1 MWGLLYYLP
10 FYFQSVK
17 GFGPLSTGLSTLPA
31 LATVT
36 LGAVLTGR
44 LVTRLQAYL
53 AFLRGGWAIAAGAC
67 ALTVAW
73 RTAAGGA
80 GAALWVPTYLLV
92 GLGHGAVLSAGNFG
106 SQAMCAPGDEAAAA
120 SAYLFLRQ
128 LGAAVGV
135 GVGGSAFQNV
145 LRARLDASLSA
156 DQLRRVRLPPP
167 DVIAQSAEAFVHE
180 LLAMPDDDGE
190 GGVKA
195 RILDAYSAA
204 FQAVFAFYLAA
215 AVVALVLSFVF
226 VRHVPLDKELC
237 SEHRLEANRVTR
249 ILDGVGA
256 GKVGAESEKPS
267 QGSVSASPTPPGG
280 MVWGRDILDG
290 KARSVRAHI
299 SIDDSTYPHYSY
311 IL

>member
-53 AFLRGGWAIAAGAC
+53 AFLRGGWAIAAAAC

-73 RTAAGGA
+73 RTGGDGGA

-92 GLGHGAVLSAGNFG
+92 GLGHGAVLNAGNFG
-106 SQAMCAPGDEAAAA
+106 SQAMCAAGDEAAAA

-145 LRARLDASLSA
+145 LRVRLAASLSA
-156 DQLRRVRLPPP
+156 DQLRRLHLPPP
-167 DVIAQSAEAFVHE
+167 DVIAQRAEAFVHE
-180 LLAMPDDDGE
+180 LLAMPDDDS
-190 GGVKA
+190 GVKA
-195 RILDAYSAA
+195 RILDAYSAG

-215 AVVALVLSFVF
+215 ATVALVLSFVF
-226 VRHVPLDKELC
+226 VRHFPLDKELC

-249 ILDGVGA
+249 ILDGVGVGA
-256 GKVGAESEKPS
+256 GKVGAESEKRS
-267 QGSVSASPTPPGG
+267 RGSASASPTPPHG
-280 MVWGRDILDG
+280 MV
-290 KARSVRAHI
+290 
-299 SIDDSTYPHYSY
+299 
-311 IL
+311 